1 MSHEQIGF
9 ASCDKKKMD
18 FAILSSVCLYF
29 TLISIYVFKNLW
41 LCCCTN
47 VRIPDDEEGQ
57 EDYQMVALADEG
69 HPV

>member
-1 MSHEQIGF
+1 
-9 ASCDKKKMD
+9 MD
-18 FAILSSVCLYF
+18 FAVLSSISLYF
-29 TLISIYVFKNLW
+29 MLISFYVAKNLW

-57 EDYQMVALADEG
+57 EEYQMVALADEG